1 MEQDMIKAVILLK
14 RRDGMSLQAFS
25 DWLLKDH
32 VPLAL
37 KLDGLKRYQVNIAQ
51 TPDGAYDGV
60 SELWFDSEEA
70 MLAAYGTEHGKAVA
84 ADSLAHVK
92 SRARLIV
99 DEFPYTRS
107 EEHTSELQSQMR
119 ISYAVFCL

>member
-1 MEQDMIKAVILLK
+1 MIKAVILLK

-60 SELWFDSEEA
+60 SELWFDSEDA

-84 ADSLAHVK
+84 ADSL
-92 SRARLIV
+92 
-99 DEFPYTRS
+99 RS
-107 EEHTSELQSQMR
+107 EEHTSELQSLMR
-119 ISYAVFCL
+119 ISYAVFCLKNKKK

>member
-1 MEQDMIKAVILLK
+1 MIKAVILLK

-60 SELWFDSEEA
+60 SELWFDSEDA
-70 MLAAYGTEHGKAVA
+70 MLAAYGTEHG
-84 ADSLAHVK
+84 
-92 SRARLIV
+92 
-99 DEFPYTRS
+99 RS
-107 EEHTSELQSQMR
+107 EEHTSELQSLMR
-119 ISYAVFCL
+119 ISYAVFCLIKTTQLSITPTLHNTLD

>member
-1 MEQDMIKAVILLK
+1 MIKAVILLK

-60 SELWFDSEEA
+60 SELWFDSEDA

-84 ADSLAHVK
+84 ADSPAHVT
-92 SRARLIV
+92 SRDPLNVAKIGHAAGGERG
-99 DEFPYTRS
+99 
-107 EEHTSELQSQMR
+107 
-119 ISYAVFCL
+119 